1 MVEKSFLKKNTRQPK
16 SYWASRAKRSV
27 RRAKQSR
34 RMRLLSIAGTVI
46 IVGILLATATGV
58 GAVVFISKDLPSPD
72 RLTEREVAQT
82 TKIYSRQGDLLYEIF
97 DEEKRTLIQLED
109 IPQHLRDAT
118 LAAEDADFYHH
129 SGFDFMGIARSA
141 YYIVTSGE
149 IHGGGS
155 TITQQLVKNVFL
167 SPERTLSR
175 KFKEIILALQL
186 EAKFSKDEI
195 LQMYFN
201 EVAYGGNYYGVA
213 AASEGY
219 FGKAVGDLTLE
230 EAAFLAGLPQSP
242 SVYSPRSGYPELAK
256 ARYDLV
262 LDLMHRADYLSEEEA
277 EAAKQVDVLSDVR
290 PIDANIRAP
299 HFVFYVRQELVQQ
312 FGEKVVEQGGLKV
325 FTTLDM
331 NKQTIAEEEIGFQL
345 DRLAAQRANAN
356 NQALVAVD
364 PKTGEILTMVGSADY
379 FNEEID
385 GEVNVITARRQ
396 PGSAMKPIV
405 YVKGL
410 QMGYTTATFLPDISA
425 CFGRGGDGQEYCPT
439 NSDGR
444 FWGPLSLRDA
454 LANSRNTP
462 AVRMGQLVGVANM
475 IEQAEELGITT
486 LDQPDRYGLSLS
498 LGAAEVKPIELVN
511 AYAAFANYG
520 KQHDLISILKV
531 EDSGGNIIFENK
543 PTERKPKQVLPPE
556 HAYILTDI
564 LSDNDARQ
572 RLFGANN
579 LLNIG
584 RPAGV
589 KTGTTNDNKDAW
601 TCGYVPQL
609 ATCVWTGNTDN
620 TAMAQTIQGSTGATP
635 TFHHFMRRA
644 LEGVE
649 VEGFARPGG
658 VVEAT
663 VDRLSGKLPQ
673 NGSDYPT
680 KVEVFVRGTVPTEV
694 DDFHQAVEVC
704 KSKGLLATDYHRLIG
719 DVERRVYTYLRELN
733 PGLQK
738 YSDEYMAKSEGYG
751 KPPEDTCPIL
761 DDSGEKLE
769 GPFVRINSP
778 EDGTKM
784 TTREFD
790 VKVEAYSEKR
800 IIRIEFYWDGTLVKV
815 VTGSPYEAT
824 YTVSNSVKGEK
835 EIKVVAYD
843 AAGDESQAVI
853 TVEYPDPEEKP
864 SPTPTDTGNAGFLPF
879 DFPFND

>member
-1 MVEKSFLKKNTRQPK
+1 MPENSFSRKNSRPQK
-16 SYWASRAKRSV
+16 SYWATRAKRSV
-27 RRAKQSR
+27 RRAKQTR
-34 RMRLLSIAGTVI
+34 RMRLLSIAGTII
-46 IVGILLATATGV
+46 IVGILLATASAV
-58 GAVVFISKDLPSPD
+58 GAVVFVSKDLPSPD
-72 RLTEREVAQT
+72 RLTEREIAQT

-97 DEEKRTLIQLED
+97 DEEKRTLIRLED
-109 IPQHLRDAT
+109 IPQHLKDAT
-118 LAAEDADFYHH
+118 LAAEDADFYKH

-141 YYIVTSGE
+141 YYIVTKGG
-149 IHGGGS
+149 IYGGGS

-175 KFKEIILALQL
+175 KFKEVILALQL

-219 FGKAVGDLTLE
+219 FGKAVGDLTME

-242 SVYSPRSGYPELAK
+242 SIYSPRSGDPELAK

-262 LDLMHRADYLSEEEA
+262 LDLMHRFDYLTEEEA
-277 EAAKQVDVLSDVR
+277 AAAKEVDVISTVR
-290 PIDANIRAP
+290 PIDGNIKAP
-299 HFVFYVRQELVQQ
+299 HFVFYVRQELVAQ

-331 NKQTIAEEEIGFQL
+331 SKQVIAEEEIGFQL

-356 NQALVAVD
+356 NQALIAID

-385 GEVNVITARRQ
+385 GEVNVVLARRQ

-410 QMGYTTATFLPDISA
+410 QMGYTAASFLPDIYA

-444 FWGPLSLRDA
+444 FWGPLSMREA

-462 AVRMGQLVGVANM
+462 AVRMGQLVGVSNI

-486 LDQPDRYGLSLS
+486 LNQPDRYGLSLS

-520 KQHDLISILKV
+520 KQHDLISILRV
-531 EDSGGNIIFENK
+531 EDSNGNTIFENK
-543 PTERKPKQVLPPE
+543 PAERKPKQVLPPE
-556 HAYILTDI
+556 HAYVLTDI
-564 LSDNDARQ
+564 LADNEARQ

-644 LEGVE
+644 LDGVP
-649 VEGFARPGG
+649 VEGFPRPGG

-673 NGSDYPT
+673 NGSNYPT
-680 KVEVFVRGTVPTEV
+680 KVEVFVKGTVPTEV
-694 DDFHQAVEVC
+694 DDFHRSVEVC
-704 KSKGLLATDYHRLIG
+704 KSQGLLATDYHRLIG
-719 DVERRVYTYLRELN
+719 DIERKVYTYLKELN
-733 PGLQK
+733 PALQS
-738 YSDEYMAKSEGYG
+738 YTDEYMSKNEGYG
-751 KPPEDTCPIL
+751 KPPEATCPIV
-761 DDSGEKLE
+761 DNSGEELE
-769 GPFVRINSP
+769 GPFVQITSP
-778 EDGTKM
+778 ENGTKM
-784 TTREFD
+784 TQTEFD
-790 VKVEAYSEKR
+790 VKAQAYSEER
-800 IIRIEFYWDGTLVKV
+800 IIRVEFYWDNTMVRSI
-815 VTGSPYEAT
+815 TSTPYEVT
-824 YTVSNSVKGEK
+824 YKVSNSVTGTR
-835 EIKVVAYD
+835 EIKVIAYD
-843 AAGDESQAVI
+843 AAGNQSQAII
-853 TVEYPDPEEKP
+853 TVEYPQSDAT
-864 SPTPTDTGNAGFLPF
+864 PTPTPTGSGSSLIPTIRF
-879 DFPFND
+879 